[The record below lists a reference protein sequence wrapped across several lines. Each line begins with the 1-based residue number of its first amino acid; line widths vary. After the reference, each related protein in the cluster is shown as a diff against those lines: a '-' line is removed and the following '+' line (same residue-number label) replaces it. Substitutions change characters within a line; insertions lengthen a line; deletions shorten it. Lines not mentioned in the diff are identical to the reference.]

1 MYSYRWD
8 YTEVIDSPTP
18 GGALQGK
25 YTLHLCAAWFLA
37 LQALIVIESSV
48 LLNSFSQGVF
58 LLMLFLH
65 LSLQANL
72 TLRNLVI
79 FKLNLTITET
89 S

>member
-1 MYSYRWD
+1 MGLHRSLIHPLL
-8 YTEVIDSPTP
+8 EV
-18 GGALQGK
+18 LFK
-25 YTLHLCAAWFLA
+25 ENTLHLCAAWFLA

>member
-1 MYSYRWD
+1 MILKIHHMLWPIRKEIVECTVID
-8 YTEVIDSPTP
+8 GITQVIDSPTP

-25 YTLHLCAAWFLA
+25 YTLHLCADWFLA

-65 LSLQANL
+65 LSL
-72 TLRNLVI
+72 
-79 FKLNLTITET
+79 
-89 S
+89 